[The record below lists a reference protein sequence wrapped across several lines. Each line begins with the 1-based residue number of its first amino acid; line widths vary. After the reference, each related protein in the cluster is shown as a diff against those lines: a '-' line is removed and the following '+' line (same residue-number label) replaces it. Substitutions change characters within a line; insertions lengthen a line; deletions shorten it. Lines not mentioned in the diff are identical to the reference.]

1 MSLKIRKRSSCSPSS
16 TLKVSEN
23 PLQTHQTP
31 DATTARRVE
40 KYHEQT
46 AAPNSQEKIGCGVIV
61 GFSTWENTSSP
72 DPDLV
77 PQTPTL
83 FPQVLT
89 KMHTQHK
96 HPRNPDGFKSWVSHR
111 NQIIYFTF
119 PTSLPSCF
127 CPKIASYI
135 FCIQIVITKITM
147 WMDITNLEGNK
158 RQ

>member
-1 MSLKIRKRSSCSPSS
+1 MASRRRKGFSCSPNS
-16 TLKVSEN
+16 TSEREVSEN
-23 PLQTHQTP
+23 TLQTHQTP
-31 DATTARRVE
+31 VRRAE
-40 KYHEQT
+40 KYREQ
-46 AAPNSQEKIGCGVIV
+46 AGAPNSQEKMCCGVII
-61 GFSTWENTSSP
+61 GYSYP
-72 DPDLV
+72 DPDLIA
-77 PQTPTL
+77 QTPTL

-89 KMHTQHK
+89 KTHTQHK
-96 HPRNPDGFKSWVSHR
+96 HSCNPDGFKSRVSHR
-111 NQIIYFTF
+111 NQIIYFPI